1 MKRSPIPHETH
12 FLTKPRVIN
21 DQQNHSLIPVRVF
34 CVFRGLYFMV
44 LFFFQI
50 HIGHLR
56 FLNPGHARRQ
66 SKQSISLYEHAQPTH
81 QLNPISCISCVS
93 WSIFRGLILFSNT
106 RWAFA
111 LSISRPCPKEIQT
124 KYLVIRTCPT
134 YTPIKSC
141 SCISCVSWSIFRGLI
156 LFSNPRWAYAL
167 PISRPCPKAIQT
179 KYLVIRTCPT
189 YTPIKPCS
197 CISCVSWSI
206 FRGLILFS
214 NLNYNID
221 QGIGHV

>member
-34 CVFRGLYFMV
+34 CVFRGLYFVV

-93 WSIFRGLILFSNT
+93 WSIFRGLIFFQIHVGHLRFLSPGHA
-106 RWAFA
+106 RRKSKQ
-111 LSISRPCPKEIQT
+111 SISLYEHAQ
-124 KYLVIRTCPT
+124 PT
-134 YTPIKSC
+134 HQLNPVRVFRVC
-141 SCISCVSWSIFRGLI
+141 RGLYFVV
-156 LFSNPRWAYAL
+156 LFFFQ
-167 PISRPCPKAIQT
+167 ISTIIST
-179 KYLVIRTCPT
+179 KE
-189 YTPIKPCS
+189 
-197 CISCVSWSI
+197 
-206 FRGLILFS
+206 
-214 NLNYNID
+214 
-221 QGIGHV
+221 